1 MLKPSEIREIKQNV
15 DIPVIVVGGI
25 NLDNVEQVLSIGIDG
40 VAVHQALFEPP
51 DIEQNV
57 RRLGAKISKL
67 RERG

>member
-1 MLKPSEIREIKQNV
+1 MRGWIIKK
-15 DIPVIVVGGI
+15 
-25 NLDNVEQVLSIGIDG
+25 LSIGIDG
-40 VAVHQALFEPP
+40 VAIHQALFEPP